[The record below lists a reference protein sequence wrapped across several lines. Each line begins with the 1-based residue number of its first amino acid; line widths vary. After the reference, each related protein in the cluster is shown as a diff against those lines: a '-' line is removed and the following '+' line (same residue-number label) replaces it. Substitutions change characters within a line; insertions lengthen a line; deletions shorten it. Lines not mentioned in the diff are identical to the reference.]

1 MLQEYQHYVTLFL
14 MNSNNFQNLLGYS
27 RLRCVDDISR
37 RCSDDISGNFSSN
50 LRDEREVDQMDST
63 KKLIEPENL
72 PTDEEDEMEDT
83 VSPLGGEM
91 SFDEMSRSGISPR
104 LEHKMLERSASSVNL
119 SKQKQIDFL
128 IVFFLEFRISCINC
142 IFLPNYFWI

>member
-1 MLQEYQHYVTLFL
+1 
-14 MNSNNFQNLLGYS
+14 
-27 RLRCVDDISR
+27 
-37 RCSDDISGNFSSN
+37 
-50 LRDEREVDQMDST
+50 MDST